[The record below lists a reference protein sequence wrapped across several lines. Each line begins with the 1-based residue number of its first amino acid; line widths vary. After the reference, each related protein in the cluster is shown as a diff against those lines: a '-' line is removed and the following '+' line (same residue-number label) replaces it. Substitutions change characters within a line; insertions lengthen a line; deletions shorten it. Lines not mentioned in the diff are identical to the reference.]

1 MANKLF
7 SSFKIKDVE
16 LKNRIVM
23 SPMSM
28 HSSDEEGEV
37 KNFHLTH
44 YTSRALGQAGLIF
57 LETLIVNPNGLVGP
71 GDLGIWD
78 DKHIKGLR
86 NLVEQIQSFGS
97 KVGAQIGH
105 AGRLAKKEGVDL
117 IAPSPIPFNESKKTP
132 VEMTKED
139 IHKPII
145 EYKNAA
151 RRAKEANFD
160 ILEIHCAHGYLLNEF
175 LSPLSNHRTDKYGGS
190 FKKRYQVVKE
200 IIDVVN
206 EEWNGPLF
214 VRISATDYHKDG
226 NTNETYVEYA
236 KLMKAQGVD
245 LVDCSSGGIAPVK
258 VDSYPN
264 YQVPA
269 ADKIKNIV
277 DIPTGAVGLI
287 TTGRQAEEILKNNRA
302 DLIFVGREFL
312 KNPFWPRQAAEEL
325 KVDIETPVQYT
336 RYGSKWLTH

>member
-1 MANKLF
+1 MTNKLF
-7 SSFKIKDVE
+7 SSFKVKDTE
-16 LKNRIVM
+16 FKNRIVM

-57 LETLIVNPNGLVGP
+57 LETLIVDSNGLVGP

-78 DKHIKGLR
+78 DKHVKGLSE
-86 NLVEQIQSFGS
+86 LVEQIQSFGS

-117 IAPSPIPFNESKKTP
+117 IAPSTIPFNEDKKTP
-132 VEMTKED
+132 LEMTKEE
-139 IHKPII
+139 INHLIL
-145 EYKNAA
+145 EYKEAA
-151 RRAKEANFD
+151 RRAKKSNFD
-160 ILEIHCAHGYLLNEF
+160 VLEIHCAHGYLLNEF
-175 LSPLSNHRTDKYGGS
+175 LSPLSNHRNDDYGGS
-190 FKKRYQVVKE
+190 FEKRYRIVKE
-200 IIDVVN
+200 IIDTVKEV
-206 EEWNGPLF
+206 WQGPLF

-226 NTNETYVEYA
+226 NTNETYIEYA
-236 KLMKAQGVD
+236 KLMKDQGVD
-245 LVDCSSGGIAPVK
+245 LIDCSSGGIAPVK

-302 DLIFVGREFL
+302 DLIFIGREFL

-325 KVDIETPVQYT
+325 NATIDAPIQYT
-336 RYGSKWLTH
+336 RYGSRWLSH